1 MSLDEFAMSAKRDKR
16 SRDSLPAEEEIEGSL
31 VRLSGEVGGTF
42 VPVQPRPAFR
52 EHLGDGLEQ
61 TMRSKANLRVAQ
73 PGGRRRWALIAGATV
88 GSLIPLWC
96 VAAYL
101 VRSRLGAKPQHA
113 VSP

>member
-1 MSLDEFAMSAKRDKR
+1 MSLGVYAMSAKRDKR
-16 SRDSLPAEEEIEGSL
+16 SMGSLPAEDEIDGSL
-31 VRLSGEVGGTF
+31 ARLSGEVGGAF
-42 VPVQPRPAFR
+42 APVQARPAFR
-52 EHLGDGLEQ
+52 EHLGDGLQQ
-61 TMRSKANLRVAQ
+61 TMRHKANLRVAE
-73 PGGRRRWALIAGATV
+73 PGGGRRWALIAGATV